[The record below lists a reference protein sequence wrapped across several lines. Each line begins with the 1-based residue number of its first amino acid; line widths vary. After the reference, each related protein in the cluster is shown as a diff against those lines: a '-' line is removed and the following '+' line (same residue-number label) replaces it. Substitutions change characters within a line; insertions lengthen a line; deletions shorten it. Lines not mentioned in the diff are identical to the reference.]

1 MAIDYDIVIIGGGS
15 GGLVV
20 ASAAA
25 QLKAKVALVEKERD
39 RLGGDCLY
47 YGCVPSKSLIHAGEV
62 AHAVKTGDLVG
73 VNSSEPHIEFAR
85 ATGHVQSVIKTIAVH
100 DSTERFES
108 LGVEVIY
115 GSGKFKDRDTFV
127 VNGHELKSRTFVI
140 STGSHPV
147 APPVPGLEEAG
158 YLTNIEVFSLVNRPK
173 SLVVVG
179 AGPIGC
185 ELGQSFARLGSEVTI
200 LSSRDVIMPK
210 EDVEL
215 AQVVQDR
222 MAKEGIKI
230 LNRARLEKVE
240 VHNGKKIVYAGG
252 HRIETDEIL
261 VSAGRK
267 PNVNGLNLNAA
278 GVQVGKQ
285 GVVVNDQLQTTNPK
299 IYACGDVIGGY
310 LFTHMAAYEAS
321 VVITNI
327 LARPFSLFLSLKA
340 FKATYSVVPWATFTD
355 PELARVG
362 MTEAEARQKYG
373 DEIVVVTHQYADV
386 DRALAEGAGYGFAK
400 VICTP
405 KGKILGAHI
414 VGKSAG
420 ELIHEY
426 VMAVTYG
433 LDINKVSGMIHVYP
447 TLSEINAKVA
457 LQVKKMSYAK
467 NTGLQNFLK
476 KYFAFR
482 RSIA

>member
-25 QLKAKVALVEKERD
+25 QLKAKVALVEKEQE

-62 AHAVKTGDLVG
+62 AHSVKTGDLVG
-73 VNSSEPHIEFAR
+73 VNTSEPHIEFAR

-115 GSGKFKDRDTFV
+115 GSGQFKDNDTFV
-127 VNGHELKSRTFVI
+127 VNGRELKSRTFVI
-140 STGSHPV
+140 ATGSHPV

-158 YLTNIEVFSLVNRPK
+158 YLTNIEVFSLARRPE

-185 ELGQSFARLGSEVTI
+185 ELGQSFSRLGSDVTI

-210 EDVEL
+210 EDAEL

-222 MAKEGIKI
+222 LINEGVKI
-230 LNRARLEKVE
+230 LSRSRLERVE
-240 VHNGKKIVYAGG
+240 VLNGKKIVYAGG
-252 HRIETDEIL
+252 NRIETDEIL

-267 PNVNGLNLNAA
+267 PNISGLNLEAA
-278 GVQVGKQ
+278 GVEVGKQ
-285 GVVVNDQLQTTNPK
+285 GIVVNEKLQTTNPK
-299 IYACGDVIGGY
+299 IYGCGDVIGGY
-310 LFTHMAAYEAS
+310 QFTHMAAYEAS

-327 LARPFSLFLSLKA
+327 LARPFSLFLPLKA

-362 MTEAEARQKYG
+362 LTEEEARQQYG
-373 DEIVVVTHQYADV
+373 DEIVVVTHKYADV

-426 VMAVTYG
+426 VMAITWG

-457 LQVKKMSYAK
+457 LQVKKLSYAK

-476 KYFAFR
+476 KYFDFR
-482 RSIA
+482 RAIA

>member
-1 MAIDYDIVIIGGGS
+1 M
-15 GGLVV
+15 
-20 ASAAA
+20 
-25 QLKAKVALVEKERD
+25 
-39 RLGGDCLY
+39 
-47 YGCVPSKSLIHAGEV
+47 
-62 AHAVKTGDLVG
+62 
-73 VNSSEPHIEFAR
+73 
-85 ATGHVQSVIKTIAVH
+85 IKTIAVH

-115 GSGKFKDRDTFV
+115 GSGNFKDRDTFV
-127 VNGHELKSRTFVI
+127 VNGYELKSRTFVI

-327 LARPFSLFLSLKA
+327 LARPFSLFLPLKA